1 MSPTSSW
8 GRYPRAVAAREV
20 GLHDRHAEL
29 PVLDQG
35 RVLAHGLGR
44 SYGDV
49 ALNEGGVLLR
59 TRGLDCFIAFD
70 PGTGILRA
78 EAGVS
83 LAEILALVVPMGWFL
98 SVTPGTRFVTLGGA
112 VANDVHGKNHHHA
125 GTFGHHVTAL
135 ELLRSDGTRRECR
148 PANSNADWF
157 RATVGGLGLTGL
169 IVWVEIQLARIAQ
182 PSMWTVNRRFAH
194 LDDYWELDTELGA
207 RHSHSVAWVDCLN
220 GGRGIYSAADFVGH
234 GPPVPARRPSRR
246 SMPIDPPFS
255 LINGLTLRA
264 FNLAYYRKPL
274 PADGAHPAL
283 PFFYPLD
290 GVLHWNRIYG
300 RRGFFQYQCVLPP
313 AAMRES
319 ARALFDRIARHGLG
333 SFLAVF
339 KTFGNHT
346 PAGLLSFPRP
356 GATLALDFPNQGERT
371 LRLFEE
377 LDAIVRDADGA
388 LYPAKDARMPPHMF
402 ERSFPRLQEFTGFI
416 DPAFSSSFWRR
427 VSA

>member
-1 MSPTSSW
+1 MSPATSW
-8 GRYPRAVAAREV
+8 GRYPRAIAAAEV
-20 GLHDRHAEL
+20 GLHDRHAAL
-29 PVLDQG
+29 PFLG
-35 RVLAHGLGR
+35 KGSLLPHGLGR

-59 TRGLDCFIAFD
+59 TRGLDRFIRFD

-83 LAEILALVVPMGWFL
+83 LAEVLALVVPMGWFL

-112 VANDVHGKNHHHA
+112 VANDVHGKNHHGA

-135 ELLRSDGTRRECR
+135 ELLRSDGTRLECR
-148 PANSNADWF
+148 PANPNADWF

-169 IVWVEIQLARIAQ
+169 IVWVEIQLARISQ
-182 PSMWTVNRRFAH
+182 PFMWTTHRRFNH
-194 LDDYWELDTELGA
+194 LDDYWELDAELGSQ
-207 RHSHSVAWVDCLN
+207 HSHSVAWVDCLH

-234 GPPVPARRPSRR
+234 GLTPPAARPSSR

-264 FNLAYYRKPL
+264 FNLAYFRKPL
-274 PADGAHPAL
+274 PASSVQPAL

-290 GVLHWNRIYG
+290 SVQHWNRIYG

-313 AAMRES
+313 AAMKAS
-319 ARALFDRIARHGLG
+319 STALFDRIARHGLG

-339 KTFGNHT
+339 KTFGDHAPT
-346 PAGLLSFPRP
+346 GLLSFPRA
-356 GATLALDFPNQGERT
+356 GATLALDFPNQGKRT

-388 LYPAKDARMPPHMF
+388 LYPAKDARMPARMF
-402 ERSFPRLQEFTGFI
+402 QQGYPRLQEFTRFV

-427 VSA
+427 VTA

>member
-1 MSPTSSW
+1 
-8 GRYPRAVAAREV
+8 VLEV

-29 PVLDQG
+29 PVLDKG
-35 RVLAHGLGR
+35 PLLAHGLGR

-49 ALNEGGVLLR
+49 ALNAGAVLLR
-59 TRGLDCFIAFD
+59 TRGLDRFISFD

-83 LAEILALVVPMGWFL
+83 LAEVLALVMPQGWFL

-112 VANDVHGKNHHHA
+112 VANDVHGKNHHRA

-135 ELLRSDGTRRECR
+135 ELLRSDGTRLECR
-148 PANSNADWF
+148 PEGTNADWF

-182 PSMWTVNRRFAH
+182 PFMWTVNRRFNH
-194 LDDYWELDTELGA
+194 LDDYWALDAELGA
-207 RHSHSVAWVDCLN
+207 RHSHGVAWVDCLR
-220 GGRGIYSAADFVGH
+220 GGRGIYSAADFAGH
-234 GPPVPARRPSRR
+234 GLTPPRAGRSSAR

-264 FNLAYYRKPL
+264 FNLAYFRKPL
-274 PADGAHPAL
+274 PADSVRPAL

-290 GVLHWNRIYG
+290 SVLHWNRIYG
-300 RRGFFQYQCVLPP
+300 RRGFFQYQCLLPP
-313 AAMRES
+313 AAMRQAS
-319 ARALFDRIARHGLG
+319 TALFDRIARHGLG

-339 KTFGNHT
+339 KTFGNQA
-346 PAGLLSFPRP
+346 PAGLLSFARP
-356 GATLALDFPNQGERT
+356 GATLALDFPNHGDRT
-371 LRLFEE
+371 LRLFDE
-377 LDAIVRDADGA
+377 LDAIVRDAGGA
-388 LYPAKDARMPPHMF
+388 LYPAKDARMSPRMF
-402 ERSFPRLQEFTGFI
+402 QQSFPRLHEFSDFV

-427 VSA
+427 ASA

>member
-1 MSPTSSW
+1 VKPATSW
-8 GRYPRAVAAREV
+8 GRCPRAVAAVEI
-20 GLHDRHAEL
+20 GLNDRHAML
-29 PVLDQG
+29 PVGDN
-35 RVLAHGLGR
+35 RPILAHGLGR

-59 TRGLDCFIAFD
+59 TRGLDRFIGFD

-98 SVTPGTRFVTLGGA
+98 AVTPGTRFVTLGGA

-125 GTFGHHVTAL
+125 GTFGHHVSAL
-135 ELLRSDGTRRECR
+135 ELLRSDGTRLECR
-148 PANSNADWF
+148 PMGPNAEWF

-182 PSMWTVNRRFAH
+182 PFMWTVHRRFEH
-194 LDDYWELDTELGA
+194 LDKYWDLDAELGA
-207 RHSHSVAWVDCLN
+207 RHSHSVAWVDCLK

-234 GPPVPARRPSRR
+234 GQALSAPRPSHR
-246 SMPIDPPFS
+246 SMPVDPPFS

-264 FNLAYYRKPL
+264 FNFAYYRKPL
-274 PADGAHPAL
+274 PTAGAHPAL

-290 GVLHWNRIYG
+290 SLLHWNRIYG

-313 AAMRES
+313 AAMREG
-319 ARALFDRIARHGLG
+319 ATALFDRIARHGLG

-339 KTFGNHT
+339 KTFGNHAS
-346 PAGLLSFPRP
+346 AGLLSFPRP

-377 LDAIVRDADGA
+377 LDAIVRDAGGA
-388 LYPAKDARMPPHMF
+388 LYPAKDARMSAQMF
-402 ERSFPRLQEFTGFI
+402 QQSFPRLQEFASFV

-427 VSA
+427 VST